1 MQNLMPPID
10 TTDHAFHDGDPT
22 TGQLGTIVTAVWLN
36 DVQGATRDIQAEII
50 AVLTKAG
57 MQPNPQKQNQLAEA
71 ISQIIGSGGYATSG
85 DLTLGLSKKIDKADI
100 AQQLGN
106 DTTKVPSLHL
116 VTTELGKKASV
127 ADVNGKMTK
136 DKNGADIPDTEAF
149 IKNLGLGEIYA
160 TREDVG
166 EKLDKSKVTNSL
178 INSRE
183 LVPTTALLIDNLNL
197 KQEKGDY
204 ATADELKKI
213 TLPKGMVSFFL
224 HRENSLPA
232 GWYSLNGD
240 RYSADSF
247 AGKALRALPAE
258 IKSDWGIIDS
268 GTTITTPNLR
278 QSDGRLPFIRPSNG
292 KGSSPGI
299 VTGDTIRDITGEF
312 GYESQY
318 GLTSSDSDVSGAFYA
333 YGPSRKSLMGGG
345 TGQTTNIAFKASKVV
360 PTGTENKPLSI
371 DMVAAVYLGVA

>member
-1 MQNLMPPID
+1 MKKI
-10 TTDHAFHDGDPT
+10 GDVTSTADKNGEWTNGNVAAGIAPT
-22 TGQLGTIVTAVWLN
+22 ILEAGWLN
-36 DVQGATRDIQAEII
+36 SVQREILGVII
-50 AVLTKAG
+50 AAG
-57 MQPNPQKQNQLAEA
+57 MQQDKNDDTQLSKA
-71 ISQIIGSGGYATSG
+71 ISKIISGGDYATK
-85 DLTLGLSKKIDKADI
+85 TEVNSKLA
-100 AQQLGN
+100 
-106 DTTKVPSLHL
+106 
-116 VTTELGKKASV
+116 
-127 ADVNGKMTK
+127 K
-136 DKNGADIPDTEAF
+136 DQNGADIPNKDTF

-166 EKLDKSKVTNSL
+166 QKLDKSKVTNSL

-204 ATADELKKI
+204 ATVDELKKI

-247 AGKALRALPAE
+247 PGKALRSLPEE
-258 IKSDWGIIDS
+258 IKSDWNIIDS
-268 GTTITTPNLR
+268 GSTITTPNLR
-278 QSDGRLPFIRPSNG
+278 QPDGRLPFIRPSNG

-371 DMVAAVYLGVA
+371 DMIAAVYLGVA

>member
-1 MQNLMPPID
+1 MTAIVFPHVYCNDGII
-10 TTDHAFHDGDPT
+10 TDLF
-22 TGQLGTIVTAVWLN
+22 
-36 DVQGATRDIQAEII
+36 
-50 AVLTKAG
+50 
-57 MQPNPQKQNQLAEA
+57 
-71 ISQIIGSGGYATSG
+71 GYG
-85 DLTLGLSKKIDKADI
+85 C
-100 AQQLGN
+100 
-106 DTTKVPSLHL
+106 
-116 VTTELGKKASV
+116 
-127 ADVNGKMTK
+127 
-136 DKNGADIPDTEAF
+136 IPG
-149 IKNLGLGEIYA
+149 NLGLGEIYA

-166 EKLDKSKVTNSL
+166 QKLDKSKVTNSL

-183 LVPTTALLIDNLNL
+183 FVPTTALLIDNLNL

-278 QSDGRLPFIRPSNG
+278 QSDGRLPFIRPSNS
-292 KGSSPGI
+292 KGTAPG
-299 VTGDTIRDITGEF
+299 VVSGDTMRNINGEF

-318 GLTSSDSDVSGAFYA
+318 GLATSDSDVTGAFYRF
-333 YGPSRKSLMGGG
+333 GPSRKSFMGGG
-345 TGQTTNIAFKASKVV
+345 VGQTTNIAFSADRVV
-360 PTGTENKPLSI
+360 DTGPEFKPLSI

>member
-1 MQNLMPPID
+1 MKKI
-10 TTDHAFHDGDPT
+10 GDVTSTADKNGEWTNGNVAAGIAPT
-22 TGQLGTIVTAVWLN
+22 ILEAGWLN
-36 DVQGATRDIQAEII
+36 SVQREILGVLVEAGI
-50 AVLTKAG
+50 AQDK
-57 MQPNPQKQNQLAEA
+57 NNDNQLKEA
-71 ISQIIGSGGYATSG
+71 IKKIISGGNYATK
-85 DLTLGLSKKIDKADI
+85 TEVNSKLA
-100 AQQLGN
+100 
-106 DTTKVPSLHL
+106 
-116 VTTELGKKASV
+116 
-127 ADVNGKMTK
+127 K
-136 DKNGADIPDTEAF
+136 DQNGADIPNKDTF

-166 EKLDKSKVTNSL
+166 QKLDKSKVTNSL

-204 ATADELKKI
+204 ATVDELKKI

-247 AGKALRALPAE
+247 AGKALRSLPEE

-278 QSDGRLPFIRPSNG
+278 QSDGRLPFIRPSNS
-292 KGSSPGI
+292 KGTAPG
-299 VTGDTIRDITGEF
+299 VVSGDTMRNINGEI
-312 GYESQY
+312 GYDSQY
-318 GLTSSDSDVSGAFYA
+318 GLTTDDNDVSGAFYRF
-333 YGPSRKSLMGGG
+333 GPSRKSLMGGG
-345 TGQTTNIAFKASKVV
+345 SSQTTNIAFSADRVV
-360 PTGTENKPLSI
+360 PTGAEFKPLSI
-371 DMVAAVYLGVA
+371 DMVVAVYLGVA